1 LKPRSFR
8 KTVETL
14 HLWTGL
20 VLCIPMILIGLSGS
34 VLLVQREILNLSVPR
49 ASATG
54 PSQSIARVIEAA
66 RSAVPGVR
74 ANWVELP
81 SSPGRPAA
89 VQFAVARRPLR
100 TVEVYVDPVSLKV
113 LGTSDVVR
121 RGPIMSVIVNLHEFL
136 MMPSHF
142 GLALVGWIAVA
153 MTLMGISGLILWW
166 PRQGRWLRAFL
177 VARGAR
183 GLRLHLDLHHAVG
196 IWGLLLFLTLSVSGI
211 YLAFPQTVSSAVRIV
226 LPPHRSAAG
235 PERIGIRPNWPNDP
249 DQAVALAMSAV
260 PNARVT
266 GIQLPGASGT
276 PYVAQLEI
284 TGFGPAVPPI
294 TVTMDRQSADII
306 SIDDP
311 RGYSAA
317 ERFLNLLY
325 ALHFSVG
332 LGAAWT
338 VLVFVSGL
346 LPLFL
351 AVTGSTIWW
360 KKRQA
365 RRPQQALVPGP
376 GTQPRFT

>member
-1 LKPRSFR
+1 M
-8 KTVETL
+8 VETV

-34 VLLVQREILNLSVPR
+34 VLLVQREILSLSVPR
-49 ASATG
+49 ASAAG
-54 PSQSIARVIEAA
+54 RSQPLSRIVETART
-66 RSAVPGVR
+66 AVPGVR
-74 ANWVELP
+74 ANWIELP
-81 SSPGRPAA
+81 SSVGRPAA

-100 TVEVYVDPVSLKV
+100 NVEVYVDPVSLKV
-113 LGTSDVVR
+113 LGMSDVVR

-196 IWGLLLFLTLSVSGI
+196 IWGLLLFLILNVSGI
-211 YLAFPQTVSSAVRIV
+211 YLAFPQTVSSAVRVV
-226 LPPHRSAAG
+226 LPPHRSGANAEPG
-235 PERIGIRPNWPNDP
+235 GVKPNWPKDP
-249 DQAVALAMSAV
+249 DEAVALARASV

-294 TVTMDRQSADII
+294 TVTMDRQLADII

-311 RGYSAA
+311 RSYSAA

-351 AVTGSTIWW
+351 AITGSTIWW

-365 RRPQQALVPGP
+365 KRPEPALVPAP
-376 GTQPRFT
+376 GSQPRFT